1 MNFRSIAP
9 WARTLLLS
17 RHCILT
23 GVFYAGHMQLQY
35 VIEHLAVCI
44 AAITGVMAAK
54 GKQVDL
60 FGVIVLALVT
70 SFGGG
75 VLRDL
80 MLGDLPVL
88 WVKDPLF
95 LFTPTA
101 AALLTFFLA
110 PTREFPRRALVV
122 ADAFVLALFTVVGA
136 RKAIFF
142 QSPIPVAV
150 AMGVITGVAG
160 GVMRD
165 LLCGEI
171 PLVFRRQIYLY
182 ATASMAGALVFCLL
196 WRHNPGHPSNML
208 VGAAATLLLRLAG
221 IRWRIGLPIYAPKEE
236 VMVASTPADTP
247 A

>member
-1 MNFRSIAP
+1 
-9 WARTLLLS
+9 
-17 RHCILT
+17 
-23 GVFYAGHMQLQY
+23 MQLQY

-60 FGVIVLALVT
+60 FGVLVLALVT

-75 VLRDL
+75 VIRDL

-101 AALLTFFLA
+101 TAVLTFFLA
-110 PTREFPRRALVV
+110 PIREFPRRALVV
-122 ADAFVLALFTVVGA
+122 ADAFVLALFTVIGA
-136 RKAIFF
+136 RKAINFHA
-142 QSPIPVAV
+142 QLPVAV

-182 ATASMAGALVFCLL
+182 ATASMAGAMVFCLL
-196 WRHNPGHPSNML
+196 VRFHPGHPSNL
-208 VGAAATLLLRLAG
+208 LIGAATTLLLRLVG
-221 IRWRIGLPIYAPKEE
+221 IRWRIGLPIYSPKGEF
-236 VMVASTPADTP
+236 VQGPAATQVKQSC
-247 A
+247 AMGE